1 MAASISFGVLNN
13 PSTIIPTGSSVS
25 GSGLGFYGSGGF
37 GTSVPLSQYQGTT
50 YVTSSDGQ
58 TLGPAAQNTRYIS
71 ASSCMITAYPTS
83 GVLLSKINSG
93 SATLIINFSNDTPVK
108 VQNCQ
113 LRIYDRTSIS
123 SPASGVLTKV
133 AEVANFLNQTYDTW
147 LAANGNNAAAA
158 SSAVVGSGDAL
169 WWGAGWPKTYMYS
182 TVSSDTANLQRPY
195 YQNSVGVKFY
205 NFTDTQ
211 VGLGS
216 GNPDNALAGTMTGTE
231 TVGGSGLIVPL
242 LDNPGSGGRGLISGM
257 LYPKWV
263 QYVAS
268 AYQNQIGGPVS
279 ASGYAGKASGDAGIM
294 SGTWGG
300 TGTDLTHTWRVALSA
315 SPTSIGAKQSYA
327 LYVSLEYL

>member
-58 TLGPAAQNTRYIS
+58 TLGPAAQNTRYLS
-71 ASSCMITAYPTS
+71 ASSCMLTAYPTS
-83 GVLLSKINSG
+83 GVLLSKMNSG
-93 SATLIINFSNDTPVK
+93 TATLIINFSNDTPVK
-108 VQNCQ
+108 VQNAQ
-113 LRIYDRTSIS
+113 LRIYDRTSID

-133 AEVANFLNQTYDTW
+133 AEVANFLNQTYDNW
-147 LAANGNNAAAA
+147 VAANGNNAATMTGVLA
-158 SSAVVGSGDAL
+158 GSGDAL
-169 WWGAGWPKTYMYS
+169 WWGAGWPKTHMYS
-182 TVSSDTANLQRPY
+182 TVSSDSTNIQRPY
-195 YQNSVGVKFY
+195 YQNSVGVRFY

-211 VGLGS
+211 VGFGS
-216 GNPDNALAGTMTGTE
+216 GNPDSALSGTMTGTE

-263 QYVAS
+263 QYITPAS
-268 AYQNQIGGPVS
+268 QNVVGGPVS
-279 ASGYAGKASGDAGIM
+279 AYNFTGKDSGNAGIM

-300 TGTDLTHTWRVALSA
+300 TGTDVTHTWRVALSA